1 MIVEN
6 IDINLLKPYANNP
19 RKLTPKAIEKVA
31 ESLKQFGFRQ
41 PIVVDNDNIIVVGHT
56 RYQASRKLGYTQV
69 PITKINNLT
78 KEQINAYRIADNRT
92 NEEAEWD
99 DELLA
104 LEIKDLEM
112 KDFDISLTG
121 MDKPELDKILFE
133 EKQGNTDDDEVPE
146 APEEPITKPGDI
158 WQLGNHRII
167 CGDSTLPETYQKLL
181 ADKKVDLY
189 LTDPPYNV
197 AYVGKTKDA
206 LTIQND
212 KQTDDQFQEFLKN
225 AFTNSTEYLKLGG
238 SFYIW
243 HSDSEG
249 LLFRLAVNDANLKLR
264 QTLIWS
270 KNTMVMGRQD
280 YQWQHE
286 PCLYGW
292 KEGASHTWYSD
303 RKQTTILNFER
314 PTSSKLHPTMKPV
327 KLISYLINNS
337 TKQED
342 IVLDSFLGSGST
354 LIACEKLQRICY
366 GIELDPK
373 YCDVIIKRWE
383 NFTGKKAELENGQN

>member
-366 GIELDPK
+366 GIELDPI

-383 NFTGKKAELENGQN
+383 QWANAKATKI

>member
-1 MIVEN
+1 MQIKLAEISN
-6 IDINLLKPYANNP
+6 IKPYENNP
-19 RKLTPKAIEKVA
+19 RKLSEQAIEKVA
-31 ESLKQFGFRQ
+31 MSLKEYGFRQ
-41 PIVVDNDNIIVVGHT
+41 PIVVDKNMVIVAGHT
-56 RYQASRKLGYTQV
+56 RYRASKKLGLKQV
-69 PITKINNLT
+69 PISVIDNLSE
-78 KEQINAYRIADNRT
+78 EQINAYRIADNRT
-92 NEEAEWD
+92 AEESEWD
-99 DELLA
+99 SELLKM
-104 LEIKDLEM
+104 EIKDLEA
-112 KDFDISLTG
+112 KDF
-121 MDKPELDKILFE
+121 KLDLLGFNDEQLNNILFE
-133 EKQGNTDDDEVPE
+133 EKQGLTDENEVPE

-270 KNTMVMGRQD
+270 KNSMVMGRQD

-337 TKQED
+337 SKQED

-366 GIELDPK
+366 GIELDPI

-383 NFTGKKAELENGQN
+383 QWANAKATKI

>member
-133 EKQGNTDDDEVPE
+133 EKQGNADDDEVPE
-146 APEEPITKPGDI
+146 TPEEPISKLGDI
-158 WQLGNHRII
+158 WKLGNHRLM
-167 CGDSTLPETYQKLL
+167 CGDSKIQDEVKKLMDNNL
-181 ADKKVDLY
+181 ADL
-189 LTDPPYNV
+189 LHTDPPYNV
-197 AYVGKTKDA
+197 NYSNLSMYDVSLRNIDKTPCEGKVSS
-206 LTIQND
+206 I
-212 KQTDDQFQEFLKN
+212 
-225 AFTNSTEYLKLGG
+225 
-238 SFYIW
+238 
-243 HSDSEG
+243 
-249 LLFRLAVNDANLKLR
+249 
-264 QTLIWS
+264 
-270 KNTMVMGRQD
+270 
-280 YQWQHE
+280 
-286 PCLYGW
+286 PCL
-292 KEGASHTWYSD
+292 
-303 RKQTTILNFER
+303 R
-314 PTSSKLHPTMKPV
+314 
-327 KLISYLINNS
+327 
-337 TKQED
+337 
-342 IVLDSFLGSGST
+342 FL
-354 LIACEKLQRICY
+354 
-366 GIELDPK
+366 
-373 YCDVIIKRWE
+373 
-383 NFTGKKAELENGQN
+383 

>member
-167 CGDSTLPETYQKLL
+167 CGDSTLPETYQRLL

-270 KNTMVMGRQD
+270 KNSMVMGRQD

-366 GIELDPK
+366 GIELDPI

-383 NFTGKKAELENGQN
+383 QWANAKATKI

>member
-133 EKQGNTDDDEVPE
+133 EKQGNADDDEVPE

-366 GIELDPK
+366 GIELDPI

-383 NFTGKKAELENGQN
+383 QWANAKATKI

>member
-6 IDINLLKPYANNP
+6 IDINLLKPYSNNP
-19 RKLTPKAIEKVA
+19 RKLTQKAIEKVA
-31 ESLKQFGFRQ
+31 QSLKEIGFRQ
-41 PIVVDNDNIIVVGHT
+41 PIVVDANNTIVVGHT
-56 RYQASRKLGYTQV
+56 RYQASRKLGYTTV

-78 KEQINAYRIADNRT
+78 QEQINAYRIADNRT

-112 KDFDISLTG
+112 KDFNLELTG
-121 MDKPELDKILFE
+121 MNKPELDELLFQ

-146 APEEPITKPGDI
+146 TPEEPITKPGDI
-158 WQLGNHRII
+158 WQLGKHRII

-212 KQTDDQFQEFLKN
+212 KQSDDQFQEFLKN
-225 AFTNSTEYLKLGG
+225 AFTHATDYLKLGG

-342 IVLDSFLGSGST
+342 LVLDSFLGSGST

-383 NFTGKKAELENGQN
+383 QWANAKATKI

>member
-314 PTSSKLHPTMKPV
+314 PTS
-327 KLISYLINNS
+327 Y
-337 TKQED
+337 KQFYKTRGY
-342 IVLDSFLGSGST
+342 SFRLVF
-354 LIACEKLQRICY
+354 RIRLYFDC
-366 GIELDPK
+366 L
-373 YCDVIIKRWE
+373 
-383 NFTGKKAELENGQN
+383 

>member
-6 IDINLLKPYANNP
+6 IDINLLKPYSNNP

-31 ESLKQFGFRQ
+31 QSLKEFGFRQ
-41 PIVVDNDNIIVVGHT
+41 PIVVDANNTIVVGHT

-104 LEIKDLEM
+104 LEIKELEM
-112 KDFDISLTG
+112 KDFNLELTG
-121 MDKPELDKILFE
+121 MNKPEIDELLFQ

-158 WQLGNHRII
+158 WQLGKHRII
-167 CGDSTLPETYQKLL
+167 CGDSTLHETYKKLL
-181 ADKKVDLY
+181 LDKKVDLY

-212 KQTDDQFQEFLKN
+212 KQSDDQFQEFLKN

-366 GIELDPK
+366 GIELDPI

-383 NFTGKKAELENGQN
+383 QWANAKATKI

>member
-383 NFTGKKAELENGQN
+383 LWANAKATKI

>member
-41 PIVVDNDNIIVVGHT
+41 PIVVDNNNIIVVGHT

-342 IVLDSFLGSGST
+342 LVLDSFLGSGST

-383 NFTGKKAELENGQN
+383 QWANAKATKI

>member
-373 YCDVIIKRWE
+373 YCDVIVKRWE
-383 NFTGKKAELENGQN
+383 QWANAKATKI

>member
-6 IDINLLKPYANNP
+6 IDINLLKPYSNNP

-31 ESLKQFGFRQ
+31 QSLKEFGFRQ
-41 PIVVDNDNIIVVGHT
+41 PIVVDANNTIVVGHT

-366 GIELDPK
+366 GIELDPI

-383 NFTGKKAELENGQN
+383 QWANAKATKI

>member
-167 CGDSTLPETYQKLL
+167 CGDSTLPETYQRLL

-383 NFTGKKAELENGQN
+383 QWANAKATKI

>member
-41 PIVVDNDNIIVVGHT
+41 PIVVDNNNIIVVGHT

-314 PTSSKLHPTMKPV
+314 PTSSKFHPTMKPV

-383 NFTGKKAELENGQN
+383 QWANAKATKI

>member
-41 PIVVDNDNIIVVGHT
+41 PIVVDNNNIIVVGHT

-366 GIELDPK
+366 GIELDPI

-383 NFTGKKAELENGQN
+383 QWANAKATKI

>member
-1 MIVEN
+1 MRIQQ
-6 IDINLLKPYANNP
+6 IDINLVKPYSNNP
-19 RKLTPKAIEKVA
+19 RKLTSKAIEKVA
-31 ESLKQFGFRQ
+31 QSLKEFGFRQ
-41 PIVVDNDNIIVVGHT
+41 PIVVDSKNVIVVGHT
-56 RYQASRKLGYTQV
+56 RYQASRKLGYKTIPV
-69 PITKINNLT
+69 TIIDNLT
-78 KEQINAYRIADNRT
+78 PEQVNAYRIADNRT

-112 KDFDISLTG
+112 KDFNLELTG
-121 MDKPELDKILFE
+121 MDKPEVDQILFA
-133 EKQGNTDDDEVPE
+133 EKQGNADDDEVPE
-146 APEEPITKPGDI
+146 TPEEPITKPGDI
-158 WQLGNHRII
+158 WQLGKHRII

-212 KQTDDQFQEFLKN
+212 KQNTDEFVKFLITTFKII
-225 AFTNSTEYLKLGG
+225 YDYIKLGA
-238 SFYIW
+238 SFYIF
-243 HSDSEG
+243 HSDWFG
-249 LLFRLAVNDANLKLR
+249 LEFRKAIKESGFVMR
-264 QTLIWS
+264 QNLIWS
-270 KNTMVMGRQD
+270 KNSMVMGRQD

-303 RKQTTILNFER
+303 RKQTTILNFDR

-327 KLISYLINNS
+327 NLLSYLINNS

-373 YCDVIIKRWE
+373 YCDVIVKRWE
-383 NFTGKKAELENGQN
+383 QWANAKATKI

>member
-1 MIVEN
+1 MRIQQ
-6 IDINLLKPYANNP
+6 IDINLVKPYSNNP

-31 ESLKQFGFRQ
+31 QSLKEFGFRQ
-41 PIVVDNDNIIVVGHT
+41 PIVVDSKNVIVVGHT
-56 RYQASRKLGYTQV
+56 RYQASRKLGYKTIPV
-69 PITKINNLT
+69 TIIDNLT
-78 KEQINAYRIADNRT
+78 PEQVNAYRIADNRT

-104 LEIKDLEM
+104 LEIKELEM
-112 KDFDISLTG
+112 KDFNLELTG
-121 MDKPELDKILFE
+121 MDKPEVDQILFA
-133 EKQGNTDDDEVPE
+133 EKQGNADDDEVPE
-146 APEEPITKPGDI
+146 TPEEPFTKTGDI
-158 WQLGNHRII
+158 WQLGKHKII
-167 CGDSTLPETYQKLL
+167 SGYSTSAETYEKLL
-181 ADKKVDLY
+181 SDKKVDLY

-197 AYVGKTKDA
+197 DYVGKTKDA
-206 LTIQND
+206 LKIQND
-212 KQTDDQFQEFLKN
+212 KQSDEQFQEFLKQ
-225 AFTNSTEYLKLGG
+225 AFTNSTNYLKLGG

-249 LLFRLAVNDANLKLR
+249 LLFRLAVNDSNLKLR

-270 KNTMVMGRQD
+270 KNSMVMGRQD

-303 RKQTTILNFER
+303 RKQTTILNFDR

-327 KLISYLINNS
+327 NLLSYLINNS

-373 YCDVIIKRWE
+373 YCDVIVKRWE
-383 NFTGKKAELENGQN
+383 QWANAKATKI

>member
-225 AFTNSTEYLKLGG
+225 AFKNSTEYLKLGG

-366 GIELDPK
+366 GIELDPI

-383 NFTGKKAELENGQN
+383 QWANAKATKI